1 MEADLN
7 NNFEYDK
14 TLLYINSNNGIFD
27 LTNFKF
33 YIKFDETIKNPIA
46 IKFIDATIIT
56 NILYTH
62 GDEFY
67 ITLNDIERSTTFIKD
82 QQNNINICKYFEMIP
97 FFEEPYGNAKWKS
110 MLSRGTGTTNWSD
123 SGIYVLNPVVPRID
137 RFVIEVKDKNFNPIP
152 IANIDSIKLNIC
164 VYTIK
169 KNLT

>member
-1 MEADLN
+1 
-7 NNFEYDK
+7 
-14 TLLYINSNNGIFD
+14 
-27 LTNFKF
+27 
-33 YIKFDETIKNPIA
+33 
-46 IKFIDATIIT
+46 
-56 NILYTH
+56 
-62 GDEFY
+62 
-67 ITLNDIERSTTFIKD
+67 
-82 QQNNINICKYFEMIP
+82 
-97 FFEEPYGNAKWKS
+97 